1 MRNVTQM
8 TKVAVA
14 AMLLTTWAAA
24 QAQSTVGYGRITAVR
39 TVDVANSSAQT
50 TGTLLGGTIGLVS
63 GRNQSASN
71 QALRAG
77 TGAFAGNRIARA
89 STGTQS
95 FEYTILQGGRTVT
108 MVTSEGGLRVGDCV
122 SVERGTFNNLRLV
135 DDARCAAPARPP
147 AAPAAPRPAPAPA
160 ATPAPAPAPARAVR
174 EANACVSAKESLL
187 AAETDEAFDR
197 AERRVRLLCAD

>member
-8 TKVAVA
+8 TSLAVA
-14 AMLLTTWAAA
+14 ALLLTTGAAV

-95 FEYTILQGGRTVT
+95 FEYTILQGGRTIT

-122 SVERGTFNNLRLV
+122 SVERGNFNNLRLV
-135 DDARCAAPARPP
+135 DDARCAAPAR
-147 AAPAAPRPAPAPA
+147 APAAGQTA
-160 ATPAPAPAPARAVR
+160 APAPAPAPASAVR
-174 EANACVSAKESLL
+174 EADACVAAKESLL

>member
-8 TKVAVA
+8 TSLAVA
-14 AMLLTTWAAA
+14 ALLLTTGAAV

-39 TVDVANSSAQT
+39 TVEVANSSAQT

-95 FEYTILQGGRTVT
+95 FEYTILQGGRTIT

-122 SVERGTFNNLRLV
+122 SVERGNFNNLRLV
-135 DDARCAAPARPP
+135 DDARCAAPAR
-147 AAPAAPRPAPAPA
+147 APAAGQTA
-160 ATPAPAPAPARAVR
+160 APAPAPAPASAVR
-174 EANACVSAKESLL
+174 EADACVAAKESLL

>member
-8 TKVAVA
+8 TKVALA
-14 AMLLTTWAAA
+14 ALLMTTWAAA

-95 FEYTILQGGRTVT
+95 FEYTILQGGRTIT

-122 SVERGTFNNLRLV
+122 SVERGNFNNLRLV
-135 DDARCAAPARPP
+135 DDARCAAPAR
-147 AAPAAPRPAPAPA
+147 APAAGQTA
-160 ATPAPAPAPARAVR
+160 APAPAPATASAVR
-174 EANACVSAKESLL
+174 EADACVAAKESLL

-197 AERRVRLLCAD
+197 AERRVRLLCSD

>member
-8 TKVAVA
+8 TRMAVA
-14 AMLLTTWAAA
+14 ALLLTTGAAA

-95 FEYTILQGGRTVT
+95 FEYTILQGGRTIT

-122 SVERGTFNNLRLV
+122 SVERGNFNNLRLV
-135 DDARCAAPARPP
+135 DDARCAAPAR
-147 AAPAAPRPAPAPA
+147 APAAGQTA
-160 ATPAPAPAPARAVR
+160 APAPAPAPASAVR
-174 EANACVSAKESLL
+174 EADACVAAKESLL

>member
-1 MRNVTQM
+1 MHNAKQM
-8 TKVAVA
+8 KKVALV
-14 AMLLTTWAAA
+14 AMLVVTCAAV
-24 QAQSTVGYGRITAVR
+24 QAQTTVGYGRITAVR
-39 TVDVANSSAQT
+39 TVDVASQT
-50 TGTLLGGTIGLVS
+50 APTSGALLGGTIGLVS

-77 TGAFAGNRIARA
+77 TGALAGQRIARGN
-89 STGTQS
+89 SGTTA

-108 MVTSEGGLRVGDCV
+108 MVTNEAGLRVGDCV
-122 SVERGTFNNLRLV
+122 SVEQGAFNNLRLV
-135 DDARCAAPARPP
+135 DDARCAPAR
-147 AAPAAPRPAPAPA
+147 APAARPAPATAAAPA
-160 ATPAPAPAPARAVR
+160 PVAAAAPAPASAVK

>member
-8 TKVAVA
+8 TSLAVA
-14 AMLLTTWAAA
+14 ALLLTTGAAV

-39 TVDVANSSAQT
+39 TVEVANSSAQT

-95 FEYTILQGGRTVT
+95 FEYTILQGGRTIT

-135 DDARCAAPARPP
+135 DDARCAAPAR
-147 AAPAAPRPAPAPA
+147 APAAGQTA
-160 ATPAPAPAPARAVR
+160 APAPAPAPASAVR
-174 EANACVSAKESLL
+174 EADACVAAKESLL

>member
-1 MRNVTQM
+1 
-8 TKVAVA
+8 
-14 AMLLTTWAAA
+14 MLLTTWSAA

-39 TVDVANSSAQT
+39 TVDVADTNAQT
-50 TGTLLGGTIGLVS
+50 GGALLGGTIGMVS

-77 TGAFAGNRIARA
+77 AGAFAGQRIAR
-89 STGTQS
+89 STSGTQA
-95 FEYTILQGGRTVT
+95 FEYTILQGGRTIT
-108 MVTSEGGLRVGDCV
+108 MVTSEAGLRVGDCV

-147 AAPAAPRPAPAPA
+147 AAPSPTPAPA
-160 ATPAPAPAPARAVR
+160 AASAPAPAPASAVR
-174 EANACVSAKESLL
+174 EANACVAAKESLL
-187 AAETDEAFDR
+187 AAENDEAFDR

>member
-1 MRNVTQM
+1 MCNVTTM

-14 AMLLTTWAAA
+14 AMLVTTWAAA

-39 TVDVANSSAQT
+39 TVDVANTSAQT
-50 TGTLLGGTIGLVS
+50 GGALLGGTIGLVS
-63 GRNQSASN
+63 GRNQSGSN
-71 QALRAG
+71 QALRTGA
-77 TGAFAGNRIARA
+77 GAFAGQRIAR
-89 STGTQS
+89 STSGTQS
-95 FEYTILQGGRTVT
+95 FEYTILQGGRTIT
-108 MVTSEGGLRVGDCV
+108 MVTSEAGLRVGDCV
-122 SVERGTFNNLRLV
+122 SVERGAFNNLRLV

-147 AAPAAPRPAPAPA
+147 AAPRPTPAPA
-160 ATPAPAPAPARAVR
+160 AASAPAPTPAPASAVR

>member
-8 TKVAVA
+8 TKLAVA
-14 AMLLTTWAAA
+14 ALLLTTGAAV

-95 FEYTILQGGRTVT
+95 FEYTILQGGRTIT

-122 SVERGTFNNLRLV
+122 SVERGNFNNLRLV
-135 DDARCAAPARPP
+135 DDARCAAPAR
-147 AAPAAPRPAPAPA
+147 APAAGQTA
-160 ATPAPAPAPARAVR
+160 APAPAPAPASAVR
-174 EANACVSAKESLL
+174 EADACVAAKESLL

>member
-8 TKVAVA
+8 TKVALA
-14 AMLLTTWAAA
+14 ALLLTTWAAA

-95 FEYTILQGGRTVT
+95 FEYTILQGGRTIT

-122 SVERGTFNNLRLV
+122 SVERGNFNNLRLV
-135 DDARCAAPARPP
+135 DDARCAAPAR
-147 AAPAAPRPAPAPA
+147 APAAGQTA
-160 ATPAPAPAPARAVR
+160 APAPAPAPASAVR
-174 EANACVSAKESLL
+174 EADACVAAKESLL

-197 AERRVRLLCAD
+197 AERRVRLLCSD